1 MKIYVYIYIL
11 LCIIVIIR
19 DKYNEIMIII
29 IKKFRFHTNAR
40 NGINGRVLSVLKAR
54 LLLLIFF
61 YIIILSDIYI
71 LYIYTYY
78 TILFP
83 TYIIYIIY
91 TYVRRVCVFVCV
103 CVSSTLIKRQ

>member
-1 MKIYVYIYIL
+1 MKIYIYIL
-11 LCIIVIIR
+11 LFCIIVIIR

-71 LYIYTYY
+71 YLLYNSLSNVYNIICYIY
-78 TILFP
+78 IHAAC
-83 TYIIYIIY
+83 
-91 TYVRRVCVFVCV
+91 VRVRVRVCVV
-103 CVSSTLIKRQ
+103 R